1 VSYWAKIENNVVVN
15 VLVGDDSFP
24 DRGESFIKALGG
36 MWLETV
42 TDKSLRKNY
51 ASIGYT
57 YDSTRDAFIPPK
69 PFESWVLNEDTC
81 QWTPPTPRPTDGK
94 IYEWDEPTKAWVEQK
109 V

>member
-1 VSYWAKIENNVVVN
+1 MSYWAKIENNVVVN

-57 YDSTRDAFIPPK
+57 YDSTKDAFIPPK
-69 PFESWVLNEDTC
+69 PVVESKEFVLNEDTC
-81 QWTPPTPRPTDGK
+81 LWEEALPT
-94 IYEWDEPTKAWVEQK
+94 V
-109 V
+109 